1 MATPAWKNNL
11 RPASFRG
18 VKFFVESSEVEIGR
32 RGVTHEFIQ
41 RDKPFGE
48 DTGRLARKFPV
59 DAYVLGGDYMDARDK
74 LIEALE
80 TAGPGELIH
89 PYFGRQVVDCFGGV
103 KVRESTREG
112 GMAVFSIP
120 FVEHGEELF
129 PTATVDNSYKVG
141 LASDAVMAAAK
152 KDFASKFS
160 VAGLPGFVFNDA
172 TDRLNTAASYLS
184 KVSGSISGRS
194 DAIAEFALSV
204 RRLKSNAID
213 LINKPS
219 SLADELASNLT
230 LLAQAATAP
239 REVFDALKKAMG
251 YGDDEPA
258 IPTPTAT
265 RAAQAQNAAAM
276 NDFIKT
282 MAVTQGAVAATSIEY
297 ESTDDAFKYRKTI
310 LDASEVLMETATD
323 EVYQALQDL
332 RATLVKAVP
341 PPGEDLATVGEVVNQ
356 VTLPSLVIAYDLYE
370 SVDLEAD
377 LIARNRISH
386 PGFVPG
392 GQTLEVLE
400 IEQT

>member
-18 VKFFVESSEVEIGR
+18 VKFYVESSEVEVGR
-32 RGVTHEFIQ
+32 RGVTHQFIQ

-48 DTGRLARKFPV
+48 DTGRLARKYPV
-59 DAYVLGGDYMDARDK
+59 DAYVLGSDYMDLRDK
-74 LIEALE
+74 LIAALE
-80 TAGPGELIH
+80 TEGPGELIH

-129 PTATVDNSYKVG
+129 PTATVDNSFKVG

-172 TDRLNTAASYLS
+172 TDRLNGAASYLS
-184 KVSGSISGRS
+184 KISGSISGRS

-204 RRLKSNAID
+204 RRLKSNSID
-213 LINKPS
+213 LINRPS
-219 SLADELASNLT
+219 EFAAELASNIT

-239 REVFDALKKAMG
+239 RDVFNALKKAFG
-251 YGDDEPA
+251 YGDGEPKIA
-258 IPTPTAT
+258 IPTAT
-265 RAAQAQNAAAM
+265 RAAQAANATAM

-282 MAVTQGAVAATSIEY
+282 AAVAQGAVAAASISY
-297 ESTDDAFKYRKTI
+297 ESTDDALKYRKSL
-310 LDASEVLMETATD
+310 LDASEKLMETASD
-323 EVYQALQDL
+323 EVYQTLQDL
-332 RATLVKAVP
+332 RANIVKAVP
-341 PPGEDLATVGEVVNQ
+341 PPGEDLATVGQVLNK

-370 SVDLEAD
+370 AVDLEDD
-377 LIARNRISH
+377 LIARNKISH
-386 PGFVPG
+386 PGFVPA

-400 IEQT
+400 NEQT